1 MKFTQI
7 LVLLLILA
15 VGVSFA
21 GCVGNNDDKQP
32 SGAEDTP
39 SSADAKDDPIL
50 GVWDGYERGGNMQLV
65 FYDNGTVSV
74 NFRDQP
80 ALLKT
85 WTLDG
90 KTYRIYDADGY
101 NSANVTFQNDNT
113 IQYATSG
120 AVLYSLSRNNA
131 QAGNIIGTWEGYD
144 RNGKM
149 QLIFSDDGK
158 VIVNYRDAP
167 GLTKTW
173 KQGRWVAKLKGYDLL
188 GQVSQWQY
196 YVSSQGR
203 TEYRMNNMRRYVLLS
218 LAYRFSLTPKKK

>member
-7 LVLLLILA
+7 LVLLLIL
-15 VGVSFA
+15 VIGVSFA
-21 GCVGNNDDKQP
+21 GCVGSNDDKQP

-39 SSADAKDDPIL
+39 SSADAKDNPIL

-65 FYDNGTVSV
+65 FYENGTVSV

-85 WTLDG
+85 WTLEG

-120 AVLYSLSRNNA
+120 AVLYSLSRNTA
-131 QAGNIIGTWEGYD
+131 QAGNIAGTWEGYD

-149 QLIFSDDGK
+149 QLIFSNDGK

-173 KQGRWVAKLKGYDLL
+173 KQEGSTYLIYDDDGYNSAKAVFQNENTLQYTTSGALL
-188 GQVSQWQY
+188 Y
-196 YVSSQGR
+196 
-203 TEYRMNNMRRYVLLS
+203 T
-218 LAYRFSLTPKKK
+218 LTRVGSTGDGAGSENQK